1 ARPAEVVGD
10 RLQERRHAER
20 QRRVRADGEHADGEC
35 EPRAPRL
42 AEEAGRRWRGR
53 NGALR
58 LRGQGRP
65 VYVRDRSHANGTT
78 QMRVCTAR
86 GRLVI
91 SPGSGHMREIV
102 SGVSTWSRL
111 SEPHGYDFNGYLVHD
126 ASGNLCIDPVA
137 LEPDDA
143 AEITRRGVRHILL
156 TNRNHV
162 RAANDVR
169 RATGARTAIHP
180 DDAAYARSQGAEID
194 DELHA
199 GMRFGPLVVVAVPG
213 KSPGE
218 VALH

>member
-1 ARPAEVVGD
+1 
-10 RLQERRHAER
+10 
-20 QRRVRADGEHADGEC
+20 
-35 EPRAPRL
+35 
-42 AEEAGRRWRGR
+42 
-53 NGALR
+53 
-58 LRGQGRP
+58 
-65 VYVRDRSHANGTT
+65 
-78 QMRVCTAR
+78 
-86 GRLVI
+86 
-91 SPGSGHMREIV
+91 MREIV

-218 VALH
+218 VALHWPERRILFVGDAVIGNPPGHCSLLRDKVMDDPQRLRRSVETLLALDFDTLLVGDGTPILTGAHERLAELVATFPPR